1 MYNQSLQRR
10 GYPRRLRNAC
20 RTALAAVALLLAL
33 PSAAQEYDNGLAID
47 SIDPAGDAA
56 AIARMR
62 ARMDSIH
69 RTQHRPTVGLVLS
82 GGGAKGSAHAGV
94 IRYLEELEIPID
106 MICGTS
112 MGGLVGGFAALGY
125 DAHFMDSILRVQD
138 WNIML
143 SDQIDPSYYSYTR
156 KMYRETYQFAVPLFY
171 AKRDFQAR
179 VDDQFRYYDDGAR
192 MNVGQN
198 TLATSLP
205 SGYVAGF
212 NVNNLFSSV
221 AVGYEDKMNFDELPV
236 PYFCVAADMVTL
248 KSKNWSYGSVKDA
261 MRSTMS
267 IPGLFMPVRT
277 DGMILVDGGVRNNFP
292 VDIARA
298 MGVDIVIGVDLSDAD
313 PSYSQVNNLLDIIM
327 QFATMLGR
335 NVYARNVG
343 GTDVFIKPQ
352 LDGYNMLSFTPE
364 AIDTMIHR
372 GYVAAREQ
380 EAGLREVKSLV
391 GDAKHT
397 LQAPRATDIGTT
409 PVRIYSVEF
418 RGLTNAESRIL
429 QRKINLKAG
438 SLVTKDIMQHL
449 TSIIEATGCFSSVTY
464 SILGKEEPYRL
475 VFDCVK
481 GPRHRFGASVRFDT
495 EEWASFLFN
504 VGFNAYRL
512 SGFKLDLDAK
522 VGRNQFASARGSLD
536 LSWLPTINLDARID
550 NVSSSLYAQIHGAS
564 TETRWWGHRERLYL
578 SNIKWTMVDF
588 NVGAQYRFYRLSPRS
603 SYGYDMSIR
612 YPDLIEGSYVGAFV
626 NGTLY
631 TQDRLYYPS
640 KGVRMTFGYD
650 YDFIKPGVE
659 SFTPIHTAYF
669 NINSVIPVGERFAVV
684 PDVHLRAVMGGAPE
698 SAMGTDPGYSVAHR
712 NYVGGVIG
720 GRYIE
725 GQMPFIGLGN
735 VYQAGPYAASANLGL
750 RFKVGQRLFLTA
762 TGGYFR
768 EADTP
773 AEYISSVLPTLWGA
787 GLEVAYYTKAGP
799 IKVLGNWS
807 DRMRDFNQDAGLY
820 ISFGFDF

>member
-1 MYNQSLQRR
+1 M
-10 GYPRRLRNAC
+10 RNAC
-20 RTALAAVALLLAL
+20 RAALAAIALLLAV
-33 PSAAQEYDNGLAID
+33 PAPAQEYENGLSID

-69 RTQHRPTVGLVLS
+69 RTQHRPTIGLVLS

-94 IRYLEELEIPID
+94 IRYLEELEIPVD

-112 MGGLVGGFAALGY
+112 MGGLVGGIAALGY
-125 DAHFMDSILRVQD
+125 DAHFMDSLLRVQD

-143 SDQIDPSYYSYTR
+143 SDQIAPSYYSYAR
-156 KMYRETYQFAVPLFY
+156 KIYRETYQFAVPLFY
-171 AKRDFQAR
+171 AKRDFQSR
-179 VDDQFRYYDDGAR
+179 IDEQFRYYDDGAR
-192 MNVGQN
+192 LNIGQN
-198 TLATSLP
+198 NLANSLP

-221 AVGYEDKMNFDELPV
+221 AVGYEDRMNFDELPV

-267 IPGLFMPVRT
+267 IPGLFKPVRT

-298 MGVDIVIGVDLSDAD
+298 MGVDIVIGVDLTDAD

-335 NVYARNVG
+335 NVYSRNVG

-352 LDGYNMLSFTPE
+352 LDGYNMLSFTPA

-372 GYVAAREQ
+372 GYIAAKAKDAE
-380 EAGLREVKSLV
+380 LREVKSLV
-391 GDAKHT
+391 GAAKHT
-397 LQAPRATDIGTT
+397 LQAPRATDIGTR
-409 PVRIYSVEF
+409 PVRIYSIEF
-418 RGLTNAESRIL
+418 RGLSNAESRIL
-429 QRKINLKAG
+429 QRKINIKAG
-438 SLVTKDIMQHL
+438 SFVDKEIMQHL
-449 TSIIEATGCFSSVTY
+449 TSIIQATGCFSSVTY

-504 VGFNAYRL
+504 VGLNAYKL

-522 VGRNQFASARGSLD
+522 VGRNQFASARGALD

-550 NVSSSLYAQIHGAS
+550 NVSSSLYTQIHGAGS
-564 TETRWWGHRERLYL
+564 EARWWGHRERLYL

-588 NVGAQYRFYRLSPRS
+588 NIGAQYRYYRLSPRS
-603 SYGYDMSIR
+603 SYGYETSIR
-612 YPDLIEGSYVGAFV
+612 YPDLINGSYVGAFV
-626 NGTLY
+626 KGTVY

-640 KGVRMTFGYD
+640 HGARITFGYD
-650 YDFIKPGVE
+650 YDFLKPGVE
-659 SFTPIHTAYF
+659 YSTPLHTAYF
-669 NINSVIPVGERFAVV
+669 NMNFVMPLGERFAIV
-684 PDVHLRAVMGGAPE
+684 PDMHLRALMGSPTSPSLLGGA
-698 SAMGTDPGYSVAHR
+698 DPTYSLAHQ

-735 VYQAGPYAASANLGL
+735 VYQAGPYAAVMNVGARL
-750 RFKVGQRLFLTA
+750 RVGERLYFTA

-768 EADTP
+768 EAETP
-773 AEYISSVLPTLWGA
+773 REFISSPLPTLWGA
-787 GLEVAYYTKAGP
+787 GFEVAYNTKAGP
-799 IKVLGNWS
+799 VRVLGTWS
-807 DRMRDFNQDAGLY
+807 DRMRDFSQDAGLY